1 MSKKRFGLESIGYI
15 SHKYSKIT
23 LTIIA
28 VITIFMWFG
37 QSKIVF
43 NSNVTDLFKDD
54 SPQYHLFEKVNN
66 LFSGNDDEF
75 LLTISG
81 ENLLTVENIE
91 KLNNFQLE
99 LEFNDDVM
107 SVLSPF
113 SMRDFPDE
121 NGSIGPLF
129 PAEITSDNVEQVLTH
144 AQSHPLVGGKLLS
157 ADNQLI
163 LFVITTKK
171 QQVDV
176 KQGEGRGLAERDAQ
190 LALRTRLLDLAKT
203 QIADD
208 TLAFE
213 MSGLSIFKA
222 EIIGYMLYDQLVF
235 TIFGVLFGFIISWI
249 YFRKMKF
256 VVLAG
261 LPTLVAMTTMRGMF
275 GWFEIELDVLSNIAP
290 ILIMVISFCDSVH
303 LVYGIRRRLEQGYNR
318 DDAIK
323 LTVRHIGP
331 ACVLTSLT
339 TGIAMVSLLAAGHPI
354 ISKFG
359 FICTF
364 GTGFAF
370 VVTLTLIPAL
380 ARLILPQKMEMHN
393 LVTGAEPG
401 YKHPLM
407 HRLLDGYTEF
417 CKTIFMRW
425 PLRVSVLALVLVAL
439 LSYFYLQNEPRY
451 RYVDNLP
458 QNNEAFIGVSKIEEK
473 LSGTNEIRIFVEF
486 DADYNLRSEATFELY
501 QRIEAELAQT
511 SFVKNTF
518 SMATVR
524 DYVQKNSTDK
534 SVEQFFNFIDQNAG
548 AVDGLLLE
556 DSKQSLVI
564 GLLPDTDASAL
575 LPELRI
581 LEQKLAIIDEEFTS
595 AKLYVTGI
603 LPLSAQASYSM
614 IDMLNYSLL
623 LAILGGVLI
632 VTISFRSIYTGIF
645 ALIANVIPIGLAGL
659 YLYIFDE
666 GLQFTSVVA
675 FTIGFGIAVDNTIH
689 VVHRYNRAVNDGL
702 SIEDALRKTMDSVTS
717 VLVVTSLVLGGGIG
731 IVMISEMPLI
741 KLYGALLTMLVFA
754 ALLTDTLLL
763 PSAMRLFYNHKQ
775 KKKIVN
781 SKTSEAA
788 TAKNSKLVNEFD
800 LKYSS
805 KNI

>member
-1 MSKKRFGLESIGYI
+1 MNKKRFRLESIGYF

-23 LTIIA
+23 LILIA
-28 VITIFMWFG
+28 LITVFMWFG
-37 QSKIVF
+37 QYRIVF

-54 SPQYHLFEKVNN
+54 SPQYHLFEKVND

-81 ENLLTVENIE
+81 KNLLSVENVS
-91 KLNNFQLE
+91 KLNDLQLE
-99 LEFNDDVM
+99 LEFNDDVEA
-107 SVLSPF
+107 VLSPF

-121 NGSIGPLF
+121 NGKMGPLF
-129 PAEITSDNVEQVLTH
+129 PAEITTDNIDQVLTH

-157 ADNQLI
+157 ADRELI
-163 LFVITTKK
+163 LYVITTKP
-171 QQVDV
+171 QQVEL
-176 KQGEGRGLAERDAQ
+176 KQGEGKGLAERDAQ
-190 LALRTRLLDLAKT
+190 LDLRTRLLDLAKT
-203 QIADD
+203 QIADSS
-208 TLAFE
+208 LAFE

-222 EIIGYMLYDQLVF
+222 EIIGYMLYDQLSF

-249 YFRKMKF
+249 YFRRMKF
-256 VVLAG
+256 VALAG
-261 LPTLVAMTTMRGMF
+261 LPTVVAMITMRGMF
-275 GWFEIELDVLSNIAP
+275 GWFDIEMDVLSNIAP

-318 DDAIK
+318 DDAIR

-370 VVTLTLIPAL
+370 VITLTLIPAL
-380 ARLILPQKMEMHN
+380 AKLILPEKMQIAH
-393 LVTGAEPG
+393 LVTEAEPG
-401 YKHPLM
+401 ARHPLM
-407 HRLLDGYTEF
+407 HRILDSYTEF
-417 CKTIFMRW
+417 CKKVFIKW
-425 PLRVSVLALVLVAL
+425 PMRVSVMAVILMAL
-439 LSYFYLQNEPRY
+439 LSYFYVQNEPRY

-458 QNNEAFIGVSKIEEK
+458 QHNEAFIGVSKIEQK
-473 LSGTNEIRIFVEF
+473 LSGTNEIRIFIEF
-486 DADYNLRSEATFELY
+486 DQDYQLRSEATFELY
-501 QRIEAELAQT
+501 RRIEAELAAT
-511 SFVKNTF
+511 SFVKDTF
-518 SMATVR
+518 SMATLR
-524 DYVQKNSTDK
+524 GYVQKNSVDK
-534 SVEQFFNFIDQNAG
+534 SVEQFFAFIDENADS
-548 AVDGLLLE
+548 ANGLLRE
-556 DSKQSLVI
+556 DNKQSLVI

-581 LEQKLAIIDEEFTS
+581 LEQKIAAIDEEFAD

-603 LPLSAQASYSM
+603 LPLSARASYNM

-623 LAILGGVLI
+623 FAIMGGVLI
-632 VTISFRSIYTGIF
+632 VAISFRSVYAGIF
-645 ALIANVIPIGLAGL
+645 ALIANIIPIGLAGF

-689 VVHRYNRAVNDGL
+689 VVHRYSRAIRDGL
-702 SIEDALRKTMDSVTS
+702 NIEDALLKTMDSVTS

-731 IVMISEMPLI
+731 IVMLSEMPLI

-763 PSAMRLFYNHKQ
+763 PSAMRIFYNYKLKKNQ
-775 KKKIVN
+775 KN
-781 SKTSEAA
+781 
-788 TAKNSKLVNEFD
+788 NQQND
-800 LKYSS
+800 
-805 KNI
+805 

>member
-1 MSKKRFGLESIGYI
+1 MCAAMDKKRFGLESIGYI

-23 LTIIA
+23 LIMIA
-28 VITIFMWFG
+28 LITILMWFG
-37 QSKIVF
+37 QYRIVF
-43 NSNVTDLFKDD
+43 NSSVTDLFKDD
-54 SPQYHLFEKVNN
+54 SPQYHLFEKVND
-66 LFSGNDDEF
+66 LFAGGDDEF

-81 ENLLTVENIE
+81 KKLLSIENIS
-91 KLNNFQLE
+91 KLNDLQLE
-99 LEFNDDVM
+99 LEFDDDVEA
-107 SVLSPF
+107 VLSPF

-121 NGSIGPLF
+121 NGVMGPLF
-129 PAEITSDNVEQVLTH
+129 PAEITAENVDQILTQ
-144 AQSHPLVGGKLLS
+144 AQKHPLVGGKLLS
-157 ADNQLI
+157 SDRELI
-163 LFVITTKK
+163 LFVITTKEQK
-171 QQVDV
+171 VEL
-176 KQGEGRGLAERDAQ
+176 KQGEGKGLAERDAQ

-203 QIADD
+203 QIADKG
-208 TLAFE
+208 LAFE

-222 EIIGYMLYDQLVF
+222 EIIGYMLYDQLSF
-235 TIFGVLFGFIISWI
+235 TIFGVLFGFVISWI
-249 YFRKMKF
+249 YFRRMKF
-256 VVLAG
+256 VALAG
-261 LPTLVAMTTMRGMF
+261 LPTVVAMITMRGMF
-275 GWFEIELDVLSNIAP
+275 GWFDIEMDVLSNIAP

-339 TGIAMVSLLAAGHPI
+339 TGIAMASLLAAGHPI

-370 VVTLTLIPAL
+370 VITLTLIPAL
-380 ARLILPQKMEMHN
+380 AKLILPEKMQMDH
-393 LVTGAEPG
+393 LVTEAEPG
-401 YKHPLM
+401 ARHPLM
-407 HRLLDGYTEF
+407 HRILDGYTEF
-417 CKTIFMRW
+417 CKTIFMKW
-425 PLRVSVLALVLVAL
+425 PLRVSLLALVLMTIL
-439 LSYFYLQNEPRY
+439 TYFYVQNEPRY

-458 QNNEAFIGVSKIEEK
+458 QHNEAFIGVSRIEQK

-486 DADYNLRSEATFELY
+486 DQGYELRSEETFELY
-501 QRIEAELAQT
+501 RRIEAELAAT

-518 SMATVR
+518 SMATLR
-524 DYVQKNSTDK
+524 GYVQENSPDK
-534 SVEQFFNFIDQNAG
+534 SVEQFFGFIDENADT
-548 AVDGLLLE
+548 ASGLLLE

-564 GLLPDTDASAL
+564 GLLPDIDASAL

-581 LEQKLAIIDEEFTS
+581 LEQKIALIDDEFS
-595 AKLYVTGI
+595 QAKLSVTGI
-603 LPLSAQASYSM
+603 LPLSAVASYNM

-623 LAILGGVLI
+623 FAIMGGVFI
-632 VTISFRSIYTGIF
+632 VTVSFRSIYAGIF
-645 ALIANVIPIGLAGL
+645 ALIANIIPIGLAGL

-689 VVHRYNRAVNDGL
+689 VVHRYNRAIRDGL
-702 SIEDALRKTMDSVTS
+702 NIEDALVKTMDSVTS

-731 IVMISEMPLI
+731 IVMLSEMPLI

-763 PSAMRLFYNHKQ
+763 PSAMRIFYNYKF
-775 KKKIVN
+775 KK
-781 SKTSEAA
+781 
-788 TAKNSKLVNEFD
+788 AKK
-800 LKYSS
+800 
-805 KNI
+805 